1 MLSCRCA
8 CVHGE
13 GCLVLRCGSSGYRN
27 VVVPSHG
34 ERHHCLVTSF
44 PAQARRVRDS
54 TLSPQRRLYALRE
67 CALHCAPYGFRAT
80 WHHLVVAARIPR
92 SLTDDLD
99 ALVRAVDELQRTR
112 DVVVPRAQEFAALR
126 RREKATGRRLPRTP
140 PPWNSWGWSR
150 IAYCPDPEH
159 HPTGPLATVVQAVLD
174 RHDAGISVDRHCLV
188 CGIERPRP
196 GRACPTC
203 GVHPDGPAARWRAS
217 ATEERWQRVW
227 HRELDDQP
235 TPLVP

>member
-1 MLSCRCA
+1 M
-8 CVHGE
+8 
-13 GCLVLRCGSSGYRN
+13 
-27 VVVPSHG
+27 
-34 ERHHCLVTSF
+34 TSF

-54 TLSPQRRLYALRE
+54 TLSPQRRLRALRQ
-67 CALHCAPYGFRAT
+67 CAEHCAPYGFRAT

-99 ALVRAVDELQRTR
+99 ALVRAVDELQRAR
-112 DVVVPRAQEFAALR
+112 EVVLPRAQEYAALR
-126 RREKATGRRLPRTP
+126 RREKAHGRRLPRTP

-159 HPTGPLATVVQAVLD
+159 HPTGPLATVVQTVLD

-188 CGIERPRP
+188 CGIERRRP

-203 GVHPDGPAARWRAS
+203 GVHPDGPVARWCAS
-217 ATEERWQRVW
+217 TAEERWR
-227 HRELDDQP
+227 RS
-235 TPLVP
+235 